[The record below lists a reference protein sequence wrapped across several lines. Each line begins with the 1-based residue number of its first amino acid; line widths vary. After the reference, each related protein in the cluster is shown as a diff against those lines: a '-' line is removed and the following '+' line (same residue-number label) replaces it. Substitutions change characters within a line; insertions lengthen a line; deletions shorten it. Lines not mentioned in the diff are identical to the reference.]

1 MKKILFMIL
10 VALLTA
16 SFAWTEPNFYFV
28 SKDSGFNLDL
38 GSSDK
43 DGAGNGVWS
52 EGYTDS
58 DIIGILGLSTNTAED
73 KNKYMKGNEYTVT
86 FELISASVGN
96 EQWAYSSVG
105 DPTLQIPFG
114 LDFVLRYN
122 TKYGNTG
129 ETDGKTDKYFG
140 TNGYQH
146 LGYNSEGV
154 KSEAISSDSFSV
166 KPGDEWASFWFDI
179 VLVIPDKEKWK
190 TTFGNAYDY
199 QAEFKVTIKNKDED
213 KNIEHSHTVYLSGYY
228 GDDPG
233 LSGASIE
240 FSVTPSPLAQAINL
254 SELGAGEVTIADYHY
269 RLPTI
274 VGPQDVQITEMPE
287 KCPIKLFVSS
297 SQNINGP
304 SGEFKLKH
312 VDASP
317 ENNALA
323 VNIPFEIRIKSD
335 SASDSASNSDV
346 KWYQGTDTRETTDLV
361 VVEGQIDHSSSRPG
375 YGEVVDIYDDGEILF
390 RIKDGGTTNV
400 NNTFV
405 KGQYRSDIYIH
416 LFSEL

>member
-38 GSSDK
+38 GNTK
-43 DGAGNGVWS
+43 KNGAGNGDWYEGDS
-52 EGYTDS
+52 SDKGYTDS
-58 DIIGILGLSTNTAED
+58 DIIGILGLSTRTEAD
-73 KNKYMKGNEYTVT
+73 KDKYMKGNTYTVNFVLT
-86 FELISASVGN
+86 SASVGN

-122 TKYGNTG
+122 TKYDGGGTTTGN
-129 ETDGKTDKYFG
+129 TDKYFY
-140 TNGYQH
+140 TNGYKH

-154 KSEAISSDSFSV
+154 KSEAISSDSFTV
-166 KPGDEWASFWFDI
+166 TPGDAWASFWFDI
-179 VLVIPDKEKWK
+179 VLVIPDKENWK
-190 TTFGNAYDY
+190 TTYGNASDY
-199 QAEFKVTIKNKDED
+199 QAEFNITIKNED

-274 VGPQDVQITEMPE
+274 VGKENESISGVPE
-287 KCPIKLFVSS
+287 ECPIKLFVSS

-317 ENNALA
+317 ENDASA
-323 VNIPFEIRIKSD
+323 VNIPFEIGIKSD
-335 SASDSASNSDV
+335 SASDSDDGE
-346 KWYQGTDTRETTDLV
+346 WYQGKDTKKTANSV
-361 VVEGQIDHSSSRPG
+361 KGQIVHSSSRPG